1 MVRRYAC
8 NRLYLSYNQYISPC
22 VVTIGED
29 GKVQGYSPLKEET
42 SATEWIGGVIV
53 LSDKSENLSI
63 GTFAQFFEDTKN
75 AKHADYAWH
84 IIHFDFQTTELT
96 PQSFIRRL

>member
-8 NRLYLSYNQYISPC
+8 NRLYLSCNQYISPG
-22 VVTIGED
+22 VVTINEE
-29 GKVQGYSPLKEET
+29 GKVQGYSALEEET

-53 LSDKSENLSI
+53 FSDKAENLSI
-63 GTFAQFFEDTKN
+63 ETFAQCFEDTKN

-84 IIHFDFQTTELT
+84 IFDFNFQKEMLT
-96 PQSFIRRL
+96 PQSIIRRL

>member
-1 MVRRYAC
+1 MDRRYAC

-22 VVTIGED
+22 VVTIGEE
-29 GKVQGYSPLKEET
+29 GKVQGYSPLEEET

-63 GTFAQFFEDTKN
+63 STFAQFFEDTKS

-84 IIHFDFQTTELT
+84 IIYFDFQAAELT
-96 PQSFIRRL
+96 PQSIIRRL